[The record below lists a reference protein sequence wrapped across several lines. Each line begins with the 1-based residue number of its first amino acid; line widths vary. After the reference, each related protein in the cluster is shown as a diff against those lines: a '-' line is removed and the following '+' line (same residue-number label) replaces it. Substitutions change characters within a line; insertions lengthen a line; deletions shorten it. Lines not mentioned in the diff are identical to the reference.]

1 MSNSPTIIFLL
12 LLLAPALSIPSSVAV
27 GARVGGR
34 TEVKDVERNGEIQD
48 LGKFCVQQ
56 YNLQLQK
63 KGSQAGTQPLEFS
76 KVVEAQTQVVS
87 GIKYYLKIS
96 ASGQIYDAEVV
107 VRPWVRAK
115 EMLTFAPSP
124 RSTGN

>member
-1 MSNSPTIIFLL
+1 MSKALTITFLL
-12 LLLAPALSIPSSVAV
+12 LTLLLAPPISIRSSVAV
-27 GARVGGR
+27 GARLGGR
-34 TEVKDVERNGEIQD
+34 TEVKDVESNGEIQD

-56 YNLQLQK
+56 YNLKLQK
-63 KGSQAGTQPLEFS
+63 RGSKPLEFS

-96 ASGQIYDAEVV
+96 ASGEIYDAEVV
-107 VRPWVRAK
+107 IRPWVRAK

-124 RSTGN
+124 HSSGN